1 MRVNHHQRPNA
12 IACKRMRDAH
22 DARARSIVLMCL
34 CVRCDDM
41 TRSRSSSTS
50 SSSHSNESSSTI
62 TTPYHRTHRPS
73 MSVHW
78 VLSARDDIFVN
89 EWMNV
94 RRTRGQP
101 MRVHA
106 VMRRVNTNQ
115 CTYVSWSCIVYSLLY
130 YTICGGVCCIILYSC
145 GYRWTEHRTWRLHG
159 AARWFRCTYTRRGL
173 SADWWCARVCA
184 CDCDCESE
192 ARLDDKHAYCAPSH
206 CTGHREH
213 LPLRMVIN
221 VSPAVTSP
229 QNVYRSLSNAVTS
242 LQ

>member
-145 GYRWTEHRTWRLHG
+145 GYRWTEHDDCMEQRAGFVAHTHG
-159 AARWFRCTYTRRGL
+159 AVWAPIDDVRVCVRVTVIVRVRRG
-173 SADWWCARVCA
+173 
-184 CDCDCESE
+184 
-192 ARLDDKHAYCAPSH
+192 
-206 CTGHREH
+206 
-213 LPLRMVIN
+213 
-221 VSPAVTSP
+221 
-229 QNVYRSLSNAVTS
+229 
-242 LQ
+242 